1 MNRVWPA
8 FTVAG
13 AMIAHID
20 MLPLTFIAVVVN
32 MACFGFTVMYAS
44 SITAD
49 MWTRLLL
56 MAAVAMLLLG
66 IAWNLD
72 RSIRGGFLLIWEAEL
87 QKGNLQGLLSAAEAV
102 VADQEVAKDIEERKQ
117 IFISYKHKDVKAA
130 ETIVTYLEAQ
140 GWSVWIDKEGIK
152 AGADWRGAIADGIKH
167 SVALIFLVTPDSVT
181 SKYCKEEV
189 YFASCCKK
197 AIFPVVIVNP
207 GEALTGGMQLIL
219 SRIQWTFADEEGQ
232 LAEALPKILE
242 KIAQVGTSADSVA
255 ATRES
260 LASFQNQHD
269 SNRALS
275 SRQGPKRQ
283 AGSRQSILLG
293 SDQERQIFVTFPE
306 EFRAYWIAMQAELK
320 TWGFMLHLQK
330 PRTSGVSH
338 MDADAIVIDA
348 SSVVVLALYA
358 TKDAATS
365 EAVHYA
371 YEADIPIIPVKG
383 EENLDISPAME
394 MILLNKPA
402 VDVTSCTKECA
413 ARLIARALLSATL
426 ESVLEQAPQ
435 TIRKGAAARRGSV
448 MRLSQQE
455 GFDINDVS
463 ALSERP
469 LVSTKDI
476 TTPDAAAQQRV
487 QQAMHRPKGRSLST
501 SGLARF
507 VKSRSDR
514 QGSRRR
520 EQTFV
525 KAVSEVKRATAAA
538 AAGSKQRSPQSP
550 VAKLSRRFS
559 D

>member
-1 MNRVWPA
+1 M
-8 FTVAG
+8 
-13 AMIAHID
+13 
-20 MLPLTFIAVVVN
+20 
-32 MACFGFTVMYAS
+32 
-44 SITAD
+44 
-49 MWTRLLL
+49 
-56 MAAVAMLLLG
+56 
-66 IAWNLD
+66 
-72 RSIRGGFLLIWEAEL
+72 
-87 QKGNLQGLLSAAEAV
+87 
-102 VADQEVAKDIEERKQ
+102 
-117 IFISYKHKDVKAA
+117 
-130 ETIVTYLEAQ
+130 
-140 GWSVWIDKEGIK
+140 
-152 AGADWRGAIADGIKH
+152 
-167 SVALIFLVTPDSVT
+167 
-181 SKYCKEEV
+181 
-189 YFASCCKK
+189 
-197 AIFPVVIVNP
+197 
-207 GEALTGGMQLIL
+207 
-219 SRIQWTFADEEGQ
+219 
-232 LAEALPKILE
+232 
-242 KIAQVGTSADSVA
+242 
-255 ATRES
+255 
-260 LASFQNQHD
+260 
-269 SNRALS
+269 
-275 SRQGPKRQ
+275 
-283 AGSRQSILLG
+283 
-293 SDQERQIFVTFPE
+293 
-306 EFRAYWIAMQAELK
+306 
-320 TWGFMLHLQK
+320 
-330 PRTSGVSH
+330 
-338 MDADAIVIDA
+338 
-348 SSVVVLALYA
+348 YA

-476 TTPDAAAQQRV
+476 TTPDAAAHQRV